1 MGEPRRIG
9 VLTGGGDCPGLN
21 AALRAVVL
29 RSTDANWEV
38 VGFQNAWNGV
48 LDGESQVLTRDTV
61 RDILPRG
68 GTILGTTRGGPF
80 DTEGGPQRV
89 GEVIRELGLA
99 GIVAIGG
106 NGTLTVSG
114 RLFSEYGVPVIGV
127 PKTID
132 NDVWGTETSFGFN
145 TAVQIAT
152 DAIDR
157 LHTTSASHD
166 RVMVIEVMGRDAGWI
181 AAAAAIAGGACA
193 ALVPERETAFEDL
206 VTRLQTHHGK
216 ARASSIVVV
225 AEGAAL
231 IRRDGGLGRLAEEL
245 TEATGFAVRTV
256 SLGYVQRGG
265 TPTAYDRT
273 LATRYGNAAADAV
286 QRGCWGE
293 YVTFDGV
300 GMVMK
305 PLCDVI
311 GRTRRLDETAVAE
324 LFASLF

>member
-1 MGEPRRIG
+1 MSVPRRVG

-21 AALRAVVL
+21 AALRALV
-29 RSTDANWEV
+29 RCCTDENWEV

-48 LDGESQVLTRDTV
+48 LEGSSQVLTREMV
-61 RDILPRG
+61 RGILPRG

-89 GEVIRELGLA
+89 SAVIRDLGLD

-114 RLFSEYGVPVIGV
+114 RLFSEYGIPVIGV

-145 TAVQIAT
+145 TAVQVAT

-157 LHTTSASHD
+157 LHTTSESHD

-193 ALVPERETAFEDL
+193 VLVPERETALTDL
-206 VTRLQTHHGK
+206 VARLQVHHGK
-216 ARASSIVVV
+216 ARTSSIVVV

-231 IRRDGGLGRLAEEL
+231 IRRDGGLGRLADEL

-265 TPTAYDRT
+265 TPTAYDRM
-273 LATRYGNAAADAV
+273 LATRYGNEAADAV
-286 QRGCWGE
+286 QRGAWGE

-300 GMVMK
+300 RMVMK
-305 PLCDVI
+305 PLRDVI
-311 GRTRRLDETAVAE
+311 GRTRHLDEAAVDE
-324 LFASLF
+324 LFESLF